1 MHYYIYPAG
10 KSGKTFGKML
20 DFINANVSYSF
31 IDDGKPGITL
41 QEQAAEIKNRIASK
55 EAEVVIVLTQGIQV
69 TQEREK
75 QLIHRLT
82 NAGIHIWRGAE
93 FVEKIALQVCREA
106 KNRISTFNRGGV
118 LIGIVLYGF
127 AGEKHLGNV
136 DYELLRKGCKV
147 VYLDNSGEEFVRIE
161 SNDNVMVIPYLMDYF
176 KYIDFIKYFFSTAS
190 TYTRNENQIFFVQHH
205 SYSSVLEAIME
216 DKIDYLKEIYRNNID
231 YLFVTCERIAK
242 AAEVLIQDLPQ
253 KNQPFLVKSGYA
265 AFDNEKE
272 IQEYSRDLVLF
283 ALHDEEEVLE
293 IYEAMKMLLEKGY
306 KVGLR
311 YRYEWVGKSKEIIE
325 LLGSFPNFSVNYNN
339 RDFETTLA
347 KTFVLITSASGV
359 AYTFPI
365 KHLCP
370 VILYFKD
377 KSLFE
382 KTLGGVGF
390 FDERIHLMANSSME
404 ILLKV
409 QEVQKINYR
418 EKILSYRNTEVIYF
432 KEASRVIADK
442 IWEIIQKG

>member
-176 KYIDFIKYFFSTAS
+176 KYIDFIKYFFPQQA
-190 TYTRNENQIFFVQHH
+190 
-205 SYSSVLEAIME
+205 
-216 DKIDYLKEIYRNNID
+216 
-231 YLFVTCERIAK
+231 
-242 AAEVLIQDLPQ
+242 LI
-253 KNQPFLVKSGYA
+253 
-265 AFDNEKE
+265 
-272 IQEYSRDLVLF
+272 R
-283 ALHDEEEVLE
+283 
-293 IYEAMKMLLEKGY
+293 AMKIKFFLCNTIAIPVFWKQLWKIR
-306 KVGLR
+306 L
-311 YRYEWVGKSKEIIE
+311 II
-325 LLGSFPNFSVNYNN
+325 
-339 RDFETTLA
+339 
-347 KTFVLITSASGV
+347 
-359 AYTFPI
+359 
-365 KHLCP
+365 
-370 VILYFKD
+370 
-377 KSLFE
+377 
-382 KTLGGVGF
+382 
-390 FDERIHLMANSSME
+390 
-404 ILLKV
+404 
-409 QEVQKINYR
+409 
-418 EKILSYRNTEVIYF
+418 
-432 KEASRVIADK
+432 
-442 IWEIIQKG
+442 